1 MALPL
6 LRGRTA
12 QPARGPLEIGAEGA
26 RTMSCPTCARPLA
39 LDAPRC
45 PGCGTYLLLGVP
57 AKRAGIFLVS
67 GAVIGLVI
75 GGSLIGSVMAARLAA
90 VDGSGAR
97 ATPAAVTGGTT
108 PVASVAPGGGSA
120 AAIPGTAQAA
130 LRQAIAMN
138 GRIVATT
145 ATLGA
150 VLEADRLDTYAIAT
164 ILRSLTADAA
174 VGATASTRLESWAAA
189 GTLTPELAGAYGRI
203 RAVARDGLAAR
214 LSNEPAYR
222 AAGEAMLDELAVL
235 AGLDASAR
243 ALAADAEIEVPAAP

>member
-12 QPARGPLEIGAEGA
+12 QPARGPMEIGVEGA

-39 LDAPRC
+39 FDAPRC

-67 GAVIGLVI
+67 GAVIGLVV
-75 GGSLIGSVMAARLAA
+75 GGSLIGSVVAARFAV
-90 VDGSGAR
+90 VDGA
-97 ATPAAVTGGTT
+97 AAPAAPAVVTGGTT
-108 PVASVAPGGGSA
+108 PVAPVAPGDEPASA
-120 AAIPGTAQAA
+120 VPAAVQAA

-138 GRIVATT
+138 GRLAATT
-145 ATLGA
+145 VTLRA
-150 VLEADRLDTYAIAT
+150 ALEADQLDTYAIAT
-164 ILRSLTADAA
+164 LLRSVTADAA
-174 VGATASTRLESWAAA
+174 IGATASTRLESWDGAA
-189 GTLTPELAGAYGRI
+189 TLGPELAGAYGRI

-222 AAGEAMLDELAVL
+222 AAAAAMLDELAAL

-243 ALAADAEIEVPAAP
+243 ALAAEAGIEVPAAP